1 MLTHIRIRNFAIIDE
16 VELELDR
23 GLTVLTGE
31 TGAGK
36 SILVDALGLAL
47 GDRADAAAVRHGEKR
62 AEIALTVDISGQ
74 PGIRDWLVE
83 QMIDDDDECLIRR
96 VVGAEGRSRAFING
110 QPVPLASLRTLGE
123 RLVDI
128 HGQHAHQSLL
138 RGEEQRR
145 LLDHHGGLEPLAART
160 AEAWQRLQADRRTL
174 EEARDAREERDARL
188 ALLRYQVDEL
198 ESLGLEAGE
207 LEALE
212 VEHRRLAHA
221 EKLAAG
227 VQAALA
233 ALYEEEYAAQP
244 VIARQLRQLEAL
256 AELDPS
262 LVEVRDLLRDAEI
275 QLGEA
280 ADGLRRYADDA
291 EIDPER
297 VQWAER
303 RLGRIRELSRKH
315 RVEEQALHTVLP
327 ELREELD
334 GLESLEATL
343 GTLEQALSQ
352 SEKAWRALAG
362 ELSDGRRKAAT
373 SLGQEVTALMQ
384 ELGMAGGRFEV
395 SVDPLPADKARASG
409 LDIVEFRVS
418 ANPGQ
423 PPRALARVAS
433 GGELSRIALAIQ
445 VIAAD
450 AGSTPCMVFDE
461 VDAGIGGGVAEIV
474 GRKLR
479 ELGER
484 RQVLCVTHVPQ
495 VASQGHSHL
504 HVSKHSDSQTH
515 TTLQRLDDGG
525 RIEELARMLGG
536 VEITARTRAHA
547 EEMLGRADQPAALR
561 RT

>member
-1 MLTHIRIRNFAIIDE
+1 MLAHIHIRNFAIIDE
-16 VELELDR
+16 VELELEG

-47 GDRADAAAVRHGEKR
+47 GDRADAAAVRHGQKR
-62 AEIALTVDISGQ
+62 AEIALTVDVGAL
-74 PGIRDWLVE
+74 PAVRDWLAE
-83 QMIDDDDECLIRR
+83 QMIDEGDECLIRR
-96 VVGAEGRSRAFING
+96 VIGAEGRSRAFING

-123 RLVDI
+123 QLVDI

-138 RGEEQRR
+138 RGDEQRR
-145 LLDHHGGLEPLAART
+145 LLDHHGGLEALATDT
-160 AEAWQRLQADRRTL
+160 AQAWQQWQADRRTL
-174 EEARDAREERDARL
+174 EEALGSREERDARL
-188 ALLRYQVDEL
+188 ELLRYQVE
-198 ESLGLEAGE
+198 E
-207 LEALE
+207 LEALALAE
-212 VEHRRLAHA
+212 GELETLETEHRRLAHA

-233 ALYEEEYAAQP
+233 ALYEEELAAQP
-244 VIARQLRQLEAL
+244 VVARQLRQLEAL
-256 AELDPS
+256 AELDPALAS
-262 LVEVRDLLRDAEI
+262 VRDLLKDAEI

-291 EIDPER
+291 DIDPQR
-297 VQWAER
+297 VQWADR
-303 RLGRIRELSRKH
+303 RLGRIRELARKH
-315 RVEEQALHTVLP
+315 RVEEQALHAVLP
-327 ELREELD
+327 ELTAE
-334 GLESLEATL
+334 LEAL
-343 GTLEQALSQ
+343 EALDAKLEHLEQAVER
-352 SEKAWRALAG
+352 SEQAWRALA
-362 ELSDGRRKAAT
+362 EQLSQGRQQAAK
-373 SLGQEVTALMQ
+373 SLGGEVTALMQ
-384 ELGMAGGRFEV
+384 ALGMAGGRFEV
-395 SVDPLPADKARASG
+395 AINALAPGKARASG
-409 LDIVEFRVS
+409 LDGVEFLVS

-423 PPRALARVAS
+423 PPRALSRVAS

-484 RQVLCVTHVPQ
+484 CQVLCVTHVPQ
-495 VASQGHSHL
+495 VASQGHRHL
-504 HVSKHSDSQTH
+504 HVSKSGGRQTR
-515 TTLQRLDDGG
+515 TKIQRLDDTG
-525 RIEELARMLGG
+525 RVEELARMLGG

-547 EEMLGRADQPAALR
+547 EEMLGQAAQSAALR

>member
-1 MLTHIRIRNFAIIDE
+1 MLAHIQIRNFAIIDE
-16 VELELDR
+16 VELELDG

-47 GDRADAAAVRHGEKR
+47 GDRADAAAVRHGQKR
-62 AEIALTVDISGQ
+62 AEIALTVDIGTL
-74 PGIRDWLVE
+74 PAVRDWLAE
-83 QMIDDDDECLIRR
+83 QMIDEGEECLIRR
-96 VVGAEGRSRAFING
+96 VIGAEGRSRAFING

-123 RLVDI
+123 QLVDI

-138 RGEEQRR
+138 RGDEQRR
-145 LLDHHGGLEPLAART
+145 LLDHHGGLEKQAGLT
-160 AEAWQRLQADRRTL
+160 AEAWQQWQSDRRAL
-174 EEARDAREERDARL
+174 ADALGSREERDARL
-188 ALLRYQVDEL
+188 ELLRYQADEL
-198 ESLGLEAGE
+198 DTLALQEGE

-212 VEHRRLAHA
+212 NEHRRLAHA
-221 EKLAAG
+221 ERLATG

-233 ALYEEEYAAQP
+233 ELYEDEFAAHP
-244 VIARQLRQLEAL
+244 VVARQLRQLDAL
-256 AELDPS
+256 AELDPALAS
-262 LVEVRDLLRDAEI
+262 VRDLLKDAEI

-280 ADGLRRYADDA
+280 ADGLRRYTDDA
-291 EIDPER
+291 EVDPQR

-315 RVEEQALHTVLP
+315 RVEERMLHTVLA
-327 ELREELD
+327 ELQGELET
-334 GLESLEATL
+334 LESLEARL
-343 GTLEQALSQ
+343 EHLEQAVER
-352 SEKAWRALAG
+352 SEQAWRALA
-362 ELSDGRRKAAT
+362 ETLSRGRRLAAQ
-373 SLGQEVTALMQ
+373 SLGDEVTALMQ

-395 SVDPLPADKARASG
+395 AVTALAPGKARASG
-409 LDIVEFRVS
+409 LDSVEFLVS
-418 ANPGQ
+418 ANVGQ

-484 RQVLCVTHVPQ
+484 CQVLCVTHVPQ
-495 VASQGHSHL
+495 VASQGHQHL
-504 HVSKHSDSQTH
+504 HVSKSGGRQTR
-515 TTLQRLDDGG
+515 TRIQPLDDTG

-547 EEMLGRADQPAALR
+547 EEMLGKAAQSAALR